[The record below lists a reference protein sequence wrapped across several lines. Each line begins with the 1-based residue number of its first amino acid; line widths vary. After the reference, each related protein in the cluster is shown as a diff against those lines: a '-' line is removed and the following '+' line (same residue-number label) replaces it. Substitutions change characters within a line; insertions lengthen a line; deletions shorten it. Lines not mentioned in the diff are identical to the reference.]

1 MAKKLTQNEKILNYL
16 QTHKKGISPLEA
28 LEKFGCLR
36 LSGRVFELKDM
47 GYDIVT
53 NIETTT
59 NSHGEIKRYARY
71 SLRCAK

>member
-59 NSHGEIKRYARY
+59 NSHGETKRYARY

>member
-1 MAKKLTQNEKILNYL
+1 MGKKLTQNEQILNYL
-16 QTHKKGISPLEA
+16 QTHKNGISPLEA

-36 LSGRVFELKDM
+36 LSGRVFELKEA

-53 NIETTT
+53 NIESRT
-59 NSHGEIKRYARY
+59 NAHGETKRYARY